1 MTLSPKLR
9 VALGWGSRLLVA
21 GVFLVAAIPKL
32 QDPLTFAEDIQ
43 NYDAFPDFSAHFL
56 AAMVPILE
64 LLAALALFIPRF
76 RDGAVAIIA
85 ALDFAFI
92 ALIASVLVRGIDI
105 RCGCFGGAAETEEAM
120 EESEWSG
127 GAERSGGAEL
137 AELARNSSAGSTSSS
152 LALSSPMSSESMWMS
167 EPCCCCLS
175 AGPLAAEL

>member
-1 MTLSPKLR
+1 MTRSPKLN

-64 LLAALALFIPRF
+64 LLAALALFIPRV

-85 ALDFAFI
+85 ALDVAFI

-105 RCGCFGGAAETEEAM
+105 RCGCFGGAAESEEAI
-120 EESEWSG
+120 SWWT
-127 GAERSGGAEL
+127 
-137 AELARNSSAGSTSSS
+137 LARDV
-152 LALSSPMSSESMWMS
+152 ALLVPIAL
-167 EPCCCCLS
+167 CRLDT
-175 AGPLAAEL
+175 AATRRAE